1 MPEYEVIKVT
11 TFDGIDYDLRNDHG
25 RFVLSTPGN
34 MGLAPTEFQTF
45 STFKQ
50 DGVLETGF
58 RLNPRTF
65 TINFRHNNDC
75 GREQFWAIRR
85 ALIDVLRPNRNGQ
98 FTFTIIQAGG
108 AKYSIKGRTT
118 SPIFGETDNNAWDE
132 WSINENIQ
140 VECFDPVWFASDIV
154 TQSVT
159 RNPAQ
164 QLVFPITFD
173 SSHIFFGA
181 GDSFASQAISYTGT
195 WYSYPTIV
203 VTGSFTYVEIFHQ
216 ELQVSL
222 RLIYT
227 APIGDTITFNLSE
240 RTITNQAGTSLFGFL
255 TSTSDLQ
262 GMKLEPD
269 PVVANGVNTLIFT
282 IGNVTVPDT
291 TVTISYLERFIG
303 I

>member
-1 MPEYEVIKVT
+1 MGNYEVMQIT
-11 TFDGIDYDLRNDHG
+11 SADGITYDLRNDHG
-25 RFVLSTPGN
+25 RFILSTPGN
-34 MGLAPTEFQTF
+34 LGLAPVEFQTF

-65 TINFRHNNDC
+65 SLNFHENNDC
-75 GREQFWAIRR
+75 SREQFWAIRQ

-118 SPIFGETDNNAWDE
+118 SPIFAETDNNAWSE
-132 WSINENIQ
+132 WAIDENIQ
-140 VECFDPVWFASDIV
+140 VECFDPVWFASDVV

-173 SSHIFFGA
+173 ANNIFFGA
-181 GDSFASQAISYTGT
+181 GDSFASQAISYGGT
-195 WYSYPTIV
+195 WYTYPTIV
-203 VTGSFTYVEIFHQ
+203 VTGSFTYVEVYHQ

-227 APIGDTITFNLSE
+227 APIGETVTFNLSE
-240 RTITNQAGTSLFGFL
+240 RTITNQAGTSLFGYL

-262 GMKLEPD
+262 GMKIEPD

-282 IGNVTVPDT
+282 IGGITVPNT
-291 TVTISYLERFIG
+291 TVTISYLTRYIG